1 MVLMPGRGES
11 VLCLDRRIVLPT
23 IMPLGKPGTIHFM
36 TVCVLKGS
44 LFGWSNTEAGSGYR

>member
-1 MVLMPGRGES
+1 MPGRGES